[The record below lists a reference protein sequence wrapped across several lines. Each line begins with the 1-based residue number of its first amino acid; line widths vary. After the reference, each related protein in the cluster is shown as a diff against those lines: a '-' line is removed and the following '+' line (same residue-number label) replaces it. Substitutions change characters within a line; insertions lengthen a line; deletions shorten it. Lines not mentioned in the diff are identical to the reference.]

1 MYNSEHFSHAQ
12 ERELRTKKI
21 PTDDVE
27 ALALDPSDVVDE
39 DAENG
44 ADAEKVAK
52 LTHSREFIPRWLKY
66 NDGEEW
72 YWRYGNDVLYVS
84 AFAAN
89 GKPPEPKIEWK
100 ELHRFLTAYAWI
112 EPKWRFILDKPCW
125 PFHAEVVDRI
135 VSLYLGVKH
144 YETQRAKVGP
154 REHVDYREMAK
165 YLAHEVKESLAQCKI
180 VEAKI
185 KEGADAGRMYCYV
198 NHRSQVSTRGWVE
211 SLLHRVL
218 QFEGQ
223 LLPPSPVMYATFG
236 TVGGDDLDATE
247 LFDGDFGDDLG
258 GLFADGA
265 GEDLDSAVEEDVGE
279 AGDTEEPADGAHDE
293 DGDTEEGSDGNGG

>member
-12 ERELRTKKI
+12 ERELRTKTI

-27 ALALDPSDVVDE
+27 ALALDPSEVQDE
-39 DAENG
+39 E
-44 ADAEKVAK
+44 AEKVAK

-72 YWRYGNDVLYVS
+72 YWRYGNDVLYLS

-125 PFHAEVVDRI
+125 PFHTEVVDRI

-144 YETQRAKVGP
+144 YETQRAKAGP

-165 YLAHEVKESLAQCKI
+165 YLAQEVKESLGACKI
-180 VEAKI
+180 VEVKI
-185 KEGADAGRMYCYV
+185 KEGTDAGRQYCYV
-198 NHRSQVSTRGWVE
+198 DHRSQVSTRGWVE
-211 SLLHRVL
+211 SLLHRVIR
-218 QFEGQ
+218 FEGQ

-236 TVGGDDLDATE
+236 TVVRDDDLDATE
-247 LFDGDFGDDLG
+247 LFDGDFGDDLE
-258 GLFADGA
+258 GLFGDGA
-265 GEDLDSAVEEDVGE
+265 AENLDSAIEED
-279 AGDTEEPADGAHDE
+279 ADDTEQPADDVRDE
-293 DGDTEEGSDGNGG
+293 DSDTEDGSGGNEG